1 VIHLPVMAFVAPSGQ
16 QSSGTLLIFLVQIAA
31 FIAIFY
37 FILIRPQRQQAK
49 KHEELLQGL
58 KKGDE
63 IVNSGGIIGEIVH
76 VKDNQ
81 LTIRSGEAKLVV
93 ERERVAKV
101 NPKATAGP
109 TT

>member
-1 VIHLPVMAFVAPSGQ
+1 VIHLPIAAFVAPSGQ
-16 QSSGTLLIFLVQIAA
+16 QGSGTLIIFLVQIAA

-49 KHEELLQGL
+49 KHEALLEGL

-63 IVNSGGIIGEIVH
+63 IVTSGGIIGEIVH

-81 LTIRSGEAKLVV
+81 LTIRSGEAKLIV

-101 NPKATAGP
+101 TPKAGATL
-109 TT
+109 